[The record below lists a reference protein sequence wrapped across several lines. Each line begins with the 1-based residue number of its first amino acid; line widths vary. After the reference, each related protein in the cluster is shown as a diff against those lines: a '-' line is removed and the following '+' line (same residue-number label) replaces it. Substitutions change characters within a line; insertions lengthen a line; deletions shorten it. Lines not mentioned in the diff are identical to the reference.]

1 MQSIGSM
8 EQELIVVKFFTTIKN
23 KIEIFYNLSKKKIEK
38 IILEMK
44 TRKKNICSSAILT
57 FFIKIETFL

>member
-44 TRKKNICSSAILT
+44 TRKKNICSSAILI
-57 FFIKIETFL
+57 FS